1 MLKNYLKVARR
12 NLLKNKAYSII
23 NIAGLAAGMTIVVLI
38 GLWEWDEL
46 TFDHYHKN
54 HADLAQIMDTQT
66 FNGETNTGTAVALPL
81 KKELQSVY
89 GGYFKALSLASWNN
103 AHILTVG
110 NKKISQSGMWVE
122 PDFPLMLSVKMV
134 SGSSDAL
141 KDPSSMLIASSVAK
155 SLFGEQDPINQLVR
169 LDNQT
174 DMKIAGV
181 YEDLPYNTSFYNT
194 KFLLPWSKYLTVA
207 FWLKD
212 LESRW
217 DTHCAQLFV
226 QLNSHTSPAKVTA
239 TVKNVMVA
247 HLDATAG
254 SKEEILLHPMDRW
267 HLYSEFKN
275 GSSNGGR
282 IQFVWL
288 FGIIGGFVLLLAC
301 INFMNLSTARSE
313 KRAREVG
320 VRKANGSTSQQ
331 LISQFLTESLF
342 VAFIAFLLS
351 VLLVQ
356 LLIPV
361 FNNLAD
367 KQIRTPLQ
375 NPLYW
380 LIMLVFTVFTGL
392 LAGSYPAFYLSGF
405 QPVKVLKGTF
415 KPGRQASVPRKVL
428 VVLQFTVSVAL
439 IIGTL
444 IVYKQI
450 KFTQSRPVGYTRE
463 GLIMSAIGIP
473 EFYRHYDAIRND
485 LLQSGV
491 VDNAAASN
499 SPATEVQDS
508 QMGFEW
514 KDKDPESKP
523 LFGIVNI
530 THDYGKTIKWEIKE
544 GRDFS
549 RSFPSD
555 TGTFILNEAAVKLTG
570 LKHPVGEIIRWK
582 GKEHVITGVVKD
594 MVTGSPYK
602 AIQPTIFMLDYG
614 WLNVITTH
622 IKPNIPVREALARI
636 GPVFNKYS
644 PDSPFEYKFVDEEY
658 AKKFSDEERIG
669 KMATFFTVLA
679 IFISCLGLF
688 GLASFVA
695 EQRKKEIT
703 VRKVLGASVFSLW
716 EMLSREFVI
725 LVLTSCFIAIPASW
739 YFLDHWLQKYE
750 YRTQISWWIFV
761 VAVLASLIITLLTV
775 SFQAIKAALKDP
787 AKSLRSE

>member
-1 MLKNYLKVARR
+1 MFKNYLKIARR
-12 NLLKNKAYSII
+12 NLLKNKAYAII
-23 NIAGLAAGMTIVVLI
+23 NIAGLGAGMAIVILI

-46 TFDHYHKN
+46 TFDHYHSN
-54 HADLAQIMDTQT
+54 HAELAQIMDTQS
-66 FNGETNTGTAVALPL
+66 FNGEINTGTAIALPL

-89 GGYFKALSLASWNN
+89 GGHFKALSLASWNN
-103 AHILTVG
+103 AHILAAG
-110 NKKISQSGMWVE
+110 DKKISQSGMWVE
-122 PDFPLMLSVKMV
+122 PDFPAMLTLKMV
-134 SGSSDAL
+134 SGSLDAL
-141 KDPSSMLIASSVAK
+141 KDPSSMIIASSVAK

-174 DMKIAGV
+174 DMKVAGV

-194 KFLLPWSKYLTVA
+194 KFLLPWNKYLTVA

-226 QLNSHTSPAKVTA
+226 QLNSHTSPEKITA
-239 TVKNVMVA
+239 AVKNIMAA

-254 SKEEILLHPMDRW
+254 NKEEILLHPMDNW
-267 HLYSEFKN
+267 HLHSEFKN
-275 GSSNGGR
+275 GKANGGR

-301 INFMNLSTARSE
+301 INFMNLSTAKSE

-320 VRKANGSTSQQ
+320 VRKASGSTQQQ
-331 LISQFLTESLF
+331 LISQFLIESLLVAF
-342 VAFIAFLLS
+342 VAFSLS

-356 LLIPV
+356 LLLPV
-361 FNNLAD
+361 FNTLAD
-367 KQIRTPLQ
+367 KQISTPLL
-375 NPLYW
+375 NPQFW
-380 LIMLVFTVFTGL
+380 MITVAFTIFTGL

-405 QPVKVLKGTF
+405 EPVKVLKGTF
-415 KPGRQASVPRKVL
+415 KPGRHASLPRKVL

-450 KFTQSRPVGYTRE
+450 KFTQNRPVGYARE
-463 GLIMSAIGIP
+463 GLIMSGIGMP

-491 VDNAAASN
+491 ADNAAASN
-499 SPATEVQDS
+499 SPATDVQDA

-514 KDKDPESKP
+514 KDKDPDSKP
-523 LFGIVNI
+523 LFGMVNV
-530 THDYGKTIKWEIKE
+530 THDYGKTINWEMKE

-555 TGTFILNEAAVKLTG
+555 TGTFILNEAAVKVTG
-570 LKHPVGEIIRWK
+570 LKHPIGEIIRWK

-602 AIQPTIFMLDYG
+602 ATQPVIFMLDYG
-614 WLNVITTH
+614 WLNVMTIH
-622 IKPNIPVREALARI
+622 LKPNIPIRGALARI
-636 GPVFNKYS
+636 IPIFNKYN
-644 PDSPFEYKFVDEEY
+644 PDSPFEYQFVDEEY

-703 VRKVLGASVFSLW
+703 VRKILGASVFSLW
-716 EMLSREFVI
+716 EMLSKDFVM
-725 LVLTSCFIAIPASW
+725 LVMTSCFIAIPMSW
-739 YFLDHWLQKYE
+739 YFLDRWLQKYE
-750 YRTQISWWIFV
+750 YRTQISWWIFG

-787 AKSLRSE
+787 VKSLRSE